1 MTSQVV
7 GQDDLWDA
15 MEEYKEAKEMML
27 DIGKQILLKVTLLN
41 IPEINITLL
50 SFMIKW
56 CFRGIK
62 IEMPLKDN
70 MIDEERAKKEAAG
83 QMTFEQKVN
92 LLNDQV
98 NVLERSTTNYQK
110 LQQYSMIIRTNPIRW
125 NQIQVASLTVRFG
138 RLIQEYDGFKVLD
151 NVY

>member
-27 DIGKQILLKVTLLN
+27 DIGKQILLKVTLLS
-41 IPEINITLL
+41 IPEISISLL

-62 IEMPLKDN
+62 ILMPLKDN

-98 NVLERSTTNYQK
+98 NVLERSTTNY
-110 LQQYSMIIRTNPIRW
+110 
-125 NQIQVASLTVRFG
+125 
-138 RLIQEYDGFKVLD
+138 
-151 NVY
+151 